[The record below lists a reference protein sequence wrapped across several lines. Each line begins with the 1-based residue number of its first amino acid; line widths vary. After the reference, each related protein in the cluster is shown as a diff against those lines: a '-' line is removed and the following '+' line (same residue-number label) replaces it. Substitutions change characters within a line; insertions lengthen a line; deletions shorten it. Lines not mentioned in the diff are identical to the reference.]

1 MNSNMPKDSGFD
13 KTLSILKEGYE
24 FIMNRDRELDTNIF
38 ETRILGEKAIC
49 LTGSEQA
56 ELFYDNTRF
65 RRSDAAPARVQKT
78 LFGEG
83 GVQGLDGDAHKNRK
97 AMFMSLMDNKTM
109 DEIEDLTE
117 KYWHEFFAEIN
128 WNDTVELYEAAKVV
142 FLQVACDWVGVSL
155 EDEDLETRAGQISD
169 LYESPAALGIQHWKG
184 RKSRSEA
191 EDWIQGLIEGV
202 RNGEIEADKDRALYQ
217 FAMHKDLD
225 GELLDSQ
232 IATVELLNLIRPIN
246 AISVWV
252 AMIGLAL
259 HEHPEAAEKLQN
271 ANQEQLEWFIQEV
284 RRYYPFFPVAV
295 ARVAV
300 DFEWQGYE
308 FKEGTLTLLDLYGT
322 NRHPDDWSEPEVFSP
337 ERFEGWQQTPFNFIP
352 QGGGSYDFG
361 HRCAGEF
368 ITIVVMQTTLDFLVN
383 HLEFEVPD
391 QDFSFEYN
399 DIPAVPNDKVKIK
412 PIRLK

>member
-1 MNSNMPKDSGFD
+1 
-13 KTLSILKEGYE
+13 
-24 FIMNRDRELDTNIF
+24 
-38 ETRILGEKAIC
+38 
-49 LTGSEQA
+49 
-56 ELFYDNTRF
+56 
-65 RRSDAAPARVQKT
+65 
-78 LFGEG
+78 
-83 GVQGLDGDAHKNRK
+83 
-97 AMFMSLMDNKTM
+97 MFMSLMDNKAM
-109 DEIEDLTE
+109 DEIESLTE
-117 KYWHEFFAEIN
+117 RYWHEFFADIN
-128 WNDTVELYEAAKVV
+128 EFDTVELYEAAKIV

-155 EDEDLETRAGQISD
+155 EDEDLETRAKQISD
-169 LYESPAALGIQHWKG
+169 LYESPAELGIQHWKG

-191 EDWIQGLIEGV
+191 EDWIQELIEGV

-225 GELLDSQ
+225 GKLLDAQ
-232 IATVELLNLIRPIN
+232 IATVEILNLIRPIN

-252 AMIGLAL
+252 AMMGLAL
-259 HEHPEAAEKLQN
+259 HEHKEEADKLKG
-271 ANQEQLEWFIQEV
+271 ASLEQLEWFIQEV

-295 ARVAV
+295 ARVAL

-322 NRHPDDWSEPEVFSP
+322 NRHPDDWSEPEKFSP
-337 ERFEGWQQTPFNFIP
+337 ERFKGWQQTPFNFIP

-368 ITIVVMQTTLDFLVN
+368 ITIVVMRTTLDFLVN

-412 PIRLK
+412 PTRLK

>member
-13 KTLSILKEGYE
+13 KTLSVLKEGYE
-24 FIMNRDRELDTNIF
+24 FVMNRDKEMHTNIF
-38 ETRILGEKAIC
+38 ETRILGEKTIC
-49 LTGSEQA
+49 LTGSELA

-65 RRSDAAPARVQKT
+65 SRSDAAPSRVQKT

-83 GVQGLDGDAHKNRK
+83 GVQGLDGDEHKNRK
-97 AMFMSLMDNKTM
+97 SMFMSLMDNKAM
-109 DEIEDLTE
+109 DEIEDLTQ
-117 KYWHEFFAEIN
+117 KYWHEYFEEID

-142 FLQVACDWVGVSL
+142 FLKVACDWVGVSL
-155 EDEDLETRAGQISD
+155 QDEDNEARASQIAD
-169 LYESPAALGIQHWKG
+169 LYESPASLGIQHWKG
-184 RKSRSEA
+184 RKSRSET
-191 EDWIQGLIEGV
+191 EDWIKGLIEGV
-202 RNGEIEADKDRALYQ
+202 RNGELEADKDRALYH
-217 FAMHKDLD
+217 FAMHKDLN

-252 AMIGLAL
+252 AMIGLAI
-259 HEHPEAAEKLQN
+259 HEHPNSAEKLKS
-271 ANQEQLEWFIQEV
+271 ANGQQLEWFIQEV
-284 RRYYPFFPVAV
+284 RRYYPFFPFAV
-295 ARVAV
+295 ARVKL

-322 NRHPDDWSEPEVFSP
+322 NRHPDDWVDPDEFKP
-337 ERFEGWQQTPFNFIP
+337 ERFEGWQETPFNFIP

-368 ITIVVMQTTLDFLVN
+368 ITIVMMRTTLDFLVN
-383 HLEFEVPD
+383 HLEFEVPE
-391 QDFSFEYN
+391 QNFGFEFN

-412 PIRLK
+412 PTRIK

>member
-191 EDWIQGLIEGV
+191 EEWIQGLIEGV

-259 HEHPEAAEKLQN
+259 HEHPEAAEKLQD

-295 ARVAV
+295 ARVAI

-368 ITIVVMQTTLDFLVN
+368 ITIVVMRTTLDFLVN

-412 PIRLK
+412 PTRLK

>member
-1 MNSNMPKDSGFD
+1 MNSNMPKDSGLD
-13 KTLSILKEGYE
+13 KTLSLLKEGYE
-24 FIMNRDRELDTNIF
+24 FVMNRDRALDTNIF
-38 ETRILGEKAIC
+38 ETRILGEKTIC
-49 LTGSEQA
+49 LTGSKQA
-56 ELFYDNTRF
+56 EFFYDNTRF
-65 RRSDAAPARVQKT
+65 RRSDAAPARVKKT

-97 AMFMSLMDNKTM
+97 AMFMSLMDNKAM
-109 DEIEDLTE
+109 DEIERLTE
-117 KYWHEFFAEIN
+117 RYWHEFFADIKEF
-128 WNDTVELYEAAKVV
+128 DTVELYEAAKIV

-155 EDEDLETRAGQISD
+155 EDEDLETRAKQISD
-169 LYESPAALGIQHWKG
+169 LYESPAELGIQHWKG
-184 RKSRSEA
+184 RKSRSQV
-191 EDWIQGLIEGV
+191 EDWIQELIEGV

-225 GELLDSQ
+225 GKLLDAQ
-232 IATVELLNLIRPIN
+232 IATVEILNLIRPIN

-252 AMIGLAL
+252 AMMGLAL
-259 HEHPEAAEKLQN
+259 HEHKEEAGKLKG
-271 ANQEQLEWFIQEV
+271 ASLEQLEWFIQEV

-295 ARVAV
+295 ARVAL

-322 NRHPDDWSEPEVFSP
+322 NRHPDDWSRPEKFSP
-337 ERFEGWQQTPFNFIP
+337 ERFKGWQQTPFNFIP

-361 HRCAGEF
+361 QRCAGEF
-368 ITIVVMQTTLDFLVN
+368 ITIVVMRTTLDFLVN

-412 PIRLK
+412 PTRLK

>member
-24 FIMNRDRELDTNIF
+24 FVMNRDRELDTNIF
-38 ETRILGEKAIC
+38 ETRVLGEKTIC

-97 AMFMSLMDNKTM
+97 AMFMSLMDNKAM

-128 WNDTVELYEAAKVV
+128 WNDTVELYEAAKLV

-155 EDEDLETRAGQISD
+155 EEEDLETRAGQISD

-184 RKSRSEA
+184 RKSRSEV

-202 RNGEIEADKDRALYQ
+202 RNGEIEADKDRALYR

-259 HEHPEAAEKLQN
+259 HEHPEAAEKLQD

-368 ITIVVMQTTLDFLVN
+368 ITIVVMRTTIDFLVN

-412 PIRLK
+412 PTRLK

>member
-1 MNSNMPKDSGFD
+1 MPKDSGFD

-97 AMFMSLMDNKTM
+97 AMFMSLMDNKAM

-117 KYWHEFFAEIN
+117 KYWHDFFAEIN

-155 EDEDLETRAGQISD
+155 EDEDLETRAGQIAD

-259 HEHPEAAEKLQN
+259 HEHPEAAEKLQD

-295 ARVAV
+295 ARVAI

-368 ITIVVMQTTLDFLVN
+368 ITIVVMRTTLDFLVN

-412 PIRLK
+412 PMRLK